1 VAKANAAPPTEPR
14 GGRLSRGAKIAL
26 AVGVVVLVA
35 AVVSI
40 IVVLGYRS
48 SRTRPVSYSSQV
60 VLPFP
65 GISYSGVAV
74 DTGGN
79 LYVTDFNNNRVL
91 KLAAGASVPTPLPF
105 ADLDDPRGVA
115 VDTRGNL
122 YVIESGRN
130 PVLKLAAGAS
140 APTVLP
146 FTGIDRPDGVAVDT
160 VGNVYVADLGHY
172 RVLKLAAGATAP
184 TVLPFTD
191 LKGPAGVAVDT
202 GGNLYIADRDPQ
214 NDYAPPDS
222 SRVLKLAAGAS
233 APTVLPFTGLNHPT
247 GVAVDTGGGNLYV
260 TDYLNNRALK
270 LAAGASAPTVLP
282 FTGLFRPA
290 GVAVDTVG
298 NVYVIDYLNFPP
310 RVLKLPVQ

>member
-65 GISYSGVAV
+65 GIAYSGVAV

-146 FTGIDRPDGVAVDT
+146 FTG
-160 VGNVYVADLGHY
+160 
-172 RVLKLAAGATAP
+172 
-184 TVLPFTD
+184 
-191 LKGPAGVAVDT
+191 
-202 GGNLYIADRDPQ
+202 
-214 NDYAPPDS
+214 
-222 SRVLKLAAGAS
+222 
-233 APTVLPFTGLNHPT
+233 LNHPT

-282 FTGLFRPA
+282 FTGLFEPA

-298 NVYVIDYLNFPP
+298 NVYVIDYNNFPP

>member
-115 VDTRGNL
+115 VDTR
-122 YVIESGRN
+122 
-130 PVLKLAAGAS
+130 
-140 APTVLP
+140 
-146 FTGIDRPDGVAVDT
+146 
-160 VGNVYVADLGHY
+160 GNVYVADLGHY